1 MKFNTNLLSIGAL
14 AFSLTSCSVYY
25 TTSEVDSS
33 LKSTVD
39 QVNAT
44 IQKLDGQVATMEK
57 EFQEIQCDQKSPDFV
72 RAYEMLTDIDAEMKA
87 IGEKRIFVNQIY
99 VQFKDYTKGKDKIQS
114 GTPEWEKVKDAKVA
128 LKSTLE
134 NIQTDGNA
142 VVENATAF
150 NAFVTKSIVPTIQLC
165 DVATYTTQ
173 FEKAISDLTLNQK
186 KVGTELTQY
195 QKQVTE
201 LISKYS
207 ASKPALCK
215 ELSNDL
221 QKINTDVTQISRIKM
236 NLQMA
241 VNSFKT
247 NTQGKTKIYSCSSDW
262 KVVTDAETAV
272 NAQQKEANALQQ
284 SIQTTATH
292 LQTLVIALGQ

>member
-1 MKFNTNLLSIGAL
+1 
-14 AFSLTSCSVYY
+14 V
-25 TTSEVDSS
+25 
-33 LKSTVD
+33 
-39 QVNAT
+39 
-44 IQKLDGQVATMEK
+44 
-57 EFQEIQCDQKSPDFV
+57 
-72 RAYEMLTDIDAEMKA
+72 
-87 IGEKRIFVNQIY
+87 
-99 VQFKDYTKGKDKIQS
+99 
-114 GTPEWEKVKDAKVA
+114 
-128 LKSTLE
+128 
-134 NIQTDGNA
+134 
-142 VVENATAF
+142 
-150 NAFVTKSIVPTIQLC
+150 
-165 DVATYTTQ
+165 Q

>member
-1 MKFNTNLLSIGAL
+1 MDFKSTLISSSLIAL
-14 AFSLTSCSVYY
+14 SLTSCSVYY

-33 LKSTVD
+33 LHSTVL
-39 QVNAT
+39 QVNIAT
-44 IQKLDGQVATMEK
+44 KKLDEQVSTMVNEYH
-57 EFQEIQCDQKSPDFV
+57 EIHCDQKSPEFIQADQ
-72 RAYEMLTDIDAEMKA
+72 MLSAIVTEIKA
-87 IGEKRIFVNQIY
+87 IDEKRKSVNVIY
-99 VQFKDYTKGKDKIQS
+99 YEFTEYTKGKDKIQS
-114 GTPEWEKVKDAKVA
+114 GTPEWEKVKDAKDA

-134 NIQTDGNA
+134 NIQNDGNA

-150 NAFVTKSIVPTIQLC
+150 NAFVTKSIVPAIQLC
-165 DVATYTTQ
+165 DVAQYTAQ
-173 FEKAISDLTLNQK
+173 FEKAISDLTVNQK
-186 KVGTELTQY
+186 EVGNQLTQY
-195 QKQVTE
+195 QKQVAE
-201 LISKYS
+201 LIAKYS
-207 ASKPALCK
+207 TTKPALCK

-241 VNSFKT
+241 VSAFKT
-247 NTQGKTKIYSCSSDW
+247 GTQGKTKIYSCSSDW
-262 KVVTDAETAV
+262 KIVSDAETAV

>member
-1 MKFNTNLLSIGAL
+1 MKLNSTLL
-14 AFSLTSCSVYY
+14 AFGGLVLSLTSCSVYY

-39 QVNAT
+39 QVNST

-72 RAYEMLTDIDAEMKA
+72 RAYEMLTSIDAEMKA
-87 IGEKRIFVNQIY
+87 IGEKRMFVNQIY

-114 GTPEWEKVKDAKVA
+114 GTPEWEKVKDAKDA

-134 NIQTDGNA
+134 NIQNDGNA

-165 DVATYTTQ
+165 DVAQYTAQ
-173 FEKAISDLTLNQK
+173 FEKAISDLTVNQK
-186 KVGTELTQY
+186 EVGNQLTQY
-195 QKQVTE
+195 QKQVAE
-201 LISKYS
+201 LIAKYS
-207 ASKPALCK
+207 TTKAALCK
-215 ELSNDL
+215 ELSADL

-247 NTQGKTKIYSCSSDW
+247 NTQGKTKIYSCSTDW
-262 KVVTDAETAV
+262 KIVSDAETAV
-272 NAQQKEANALQQ
+272 NTQQKEANALQQ
-284 SIQTTATH
+284 SIQTTAAH

>member
-1 MKFNTNLLSIGAL
+1 MNFKSTLILSSLIAL
-14 AFSLTSCSVYY
+14 SLTSCSVYY
-25 TTSEVDSS
+25 TTTEVDSS

-57 EFQEIQCDQKSPDFV
+57 EFLEIQCDQKSPDFIK
-72 RAYEMLTDIDAEMKA
+72 AFEMLSGIDAEMKEIA
-87 IGEKRIFVNQIY
+87 QQRVAVNSIY

-114 GTPEWEKVKDAKVA
+114 GTPEWEKVKGAKVA

-134 NIQTDGNA
+134 NIQNDGNA

-150 NAFVTKSIVPTIQLC
+150 NAFVTKSIVPAIQLC
-165 DVATYTTQ
+165 DVAQYTKQ

-186 KVGTELTQY
+186 DVGNQLTQY
-195 QKQVTE
+195 QKQVAE
-201 LISKYS
+201 LIAKYS
-207 ASKPALCK
+207 TTKQALCK
-215 ELSNDL
+215 ELSTDL
-221 QKINTDVTQISRIKM
+221 QKINTEVTQISRIKM

-247 NTQGKTKIYSCSSDW
+247 NTLGKTKIYSCSTDW

-292 LQTLVIALGQ
+292 LQGIAQALGQ

>member
-1 MKFNTNLLSIGAL
+1 MNFKSTLILSSFVAL
-14 AFSLTSCSVYY
+14 SLTSCSVYY

-33 LKSTVD
+33 LKSTVN
-39 QVNAT
+39 QVNST

-57 EFQEIQCDQKSPDFV
+57 EFQEIQCDQKSPDFI
-72 RAYEMLTDIDAEMKA
+72 RAYEMLTSIDAEMKA
-87 IGEKRIFVNQIY
+87 IGEKRMFVNQIY

-114 GTPEWEKVKDAKVA
+114 GTPEWDKVKDAKGA

-134 NIQTDGNA
+134 NIQNEGNA

-150 NAFVTKSIVPTIQLC
+150 NAFVTHSVVPTIQLC
-165 DVATYTTQ
+165 DVAQYTAQ
-173 FEKAISDLTLNQK
+173 FEKAISDLTVNQK
-186 KVGTELTQY
+186 EVGNQLTQY
-195 QKQVTE
+195 QKQVAE
-201 LISKYS
+201 LIAKYS
-207 ASKPALCK
+207 TTKPALCK
-215 ELSNDL
+215 ELSADL

-262 KVVTDAETAV
+262 KIVSDAETAV